1 MANYGKC
8 VVVVADD
15 ASDLGRR
22 AAAAVAATLRQFL
35 KEQAEAVVIFAAA
48 ESQVTFLDALAVE
61 PDIEWHRVVC
71 FNMDDLWSPGMPKE
85 CTCGNLTVKHL
96 YEKVKPKR
104 YELIHYDA
112 PDAEAEAQRFEAL
125 LRAAPVDITCQG
137 IGTSGHIALCE
148 PDQIDFGSSRWVE
161 VADLVE
167 QSKLQL
173 LADPNFN
180 AAGVIPDKGIT
191 MTLPAL
197 LSARSIFTIVP
208 YATKKPILTRV
219 LGTPVPTTSLPA
231 SILRWHEGT
240 LYVDRDSC
248 PDDFLPK

>member
-1 MANYGKC
+1 MVSYGKTT
-8 VVVVADD
+8 VVVADD
-15 ASDLGRR
+15 ALDLGRR
-22 AAAAVAATLRQFL
+22 AAAAVAAALRQVL
-35 KEQAEAVVIFAAA
+35 AEQAEAVVIFAAA

-61 PDIEWHRVVC
+61 PNIEWQRVVC

-104 YELIHYDA
+104 FEAVRFDA

-137 IGTSGHIALCE
+137 IGTSAHIALCE

-167 QSKLQL
+167 QSKRQL

-180 AAGVIPDKGIT
+180 AAGRIPDKGIT

-197 LSARSIFTIVP
+197 LSARRIFTMVP
-208 YATKKPILTRV
+208 YAAKKSVLTRV
-219 LGTPVPTTSLPA
+219 LGAPVPTTSLPA

-240 LYVDRDSC
+240 LFVDRDSC